1 MPFLPKS
8 GWELFSHWDGKWYV
22 QIATSGYSY
31 PNDGDHHS
39 VAFYPLFPLLMRG
52 LMTFGIPVE
61 VAGVLIN
68 SWAFLGALEL
78 VYFWVEQ

>member
-8 GWELFSHWDGKWYV
+8 GWELFSHWDGKWYL

-31 PNDGDHHS
+31 ANDGDHHC
-39 VAFYPLFPLLMRG
+39 VAFDPLFFLLMRG

-61 VAGVLIN
+61 VARVLIN
-68 SWAFLGALEL
+68 SLAFFGALVL